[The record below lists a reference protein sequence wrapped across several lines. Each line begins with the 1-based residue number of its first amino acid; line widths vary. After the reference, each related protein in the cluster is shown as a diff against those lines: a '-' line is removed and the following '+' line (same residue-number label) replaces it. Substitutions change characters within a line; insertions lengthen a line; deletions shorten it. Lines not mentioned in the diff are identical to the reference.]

1 MPPVKSS
8 LRKDRRTVSINYSDS
23 TDCATEE
30 IHWCSQGVTLH
41 TKWYFRQGAEVEL
54 GVEMGRKRHACFGVV
69 VACESLDEP
78 GHYRMTL
85 YFLEPPCEEIQYA
98 ARCIC
103 GQK

>member
-1 MPPVKSS
+1 M
-8 LRKDRRTVSINYSDS
+8 
-23 TDCATEE
+23 
-30 IHWCSQGVTLH
+30 TLH

-54 GVEMGRKRHACFGVV
+54 GVEMGRKRHACSGVV

-103 GQK
+103 GAE